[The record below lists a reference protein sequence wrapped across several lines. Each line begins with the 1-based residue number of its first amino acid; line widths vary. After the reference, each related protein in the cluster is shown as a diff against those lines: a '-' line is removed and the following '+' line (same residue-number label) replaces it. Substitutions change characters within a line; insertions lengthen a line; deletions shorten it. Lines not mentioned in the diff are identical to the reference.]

1 MTRQFF
7 IERVLRQIYGGQPSQ
22 DSNITVG
29 LVNSYLNDAAAFA
42 AAKNYK
48 DTYMIDG
55 VNYIN
60 NSFYTTF
67 KGLPITKNENFLY
80 KVALPQIPLGI
91 GRNEGISTLQFK
103 DSSNNVSFTAVPLS
117 TNQVSFQSG
126 MRPIPNKLLYYIEGD
141 GAFVFTTL
149 NLTTYTAS
157 VRMVSGGLS
166 SDLTSTFNVPDD
178 FFPLMVEYIQKQLMF
193 EKSQPQDN
201 ISDGVDN
208 NAKN

>member
-1 MTRQFF
+1 MTRKFF
-7 IERVLRQIYGGQPSQ
+7 IERTLRQIYNGQPNA
-22 DSNITVG
+22 DSNITVN
-29 LVNSYLNDAAAFA
+29 LVNTWINDAIGLA

-48 DTYMIDG
+48 DTYLIDG
-55 VNYIN
+55 INYIN

-67 KGLPITKNENFLY
+67 KGLAITKNENFLY
-80 KVALPQIPLGI
+80 KVALPQIPLGV
-91 GRNEGISTLQFK
+91 GKNEGISTLQFK

-157 VRMVSGGLS
+157 VRMVSGGDS
-166 SDLTSTFNVPDD
+166 TDLNSTLNVPDD
-178 FFPLMVEYIQKQLMF
+178 YLPIVVDYITKQLLL
-193 EKSQPQDN
+193 EHNQPVDVT
-201 ISDGVDN
+201 SDGVDN
-208 NAKN
+208 TQKQ

>member
-7 IERVLRQIYGGQPSQ
+7 IERTLRQIYNGQPSA
-22 DSNITVG
+22 DSNITTN
-29 LVNSYLNDAAAFA
+29 LVNIWLNDAVGLA

-48 DTYMIDG
+48 DTYLIDG

-67 KGLPITKNENFLY
+67 KGLAITKNENFLY
-80 KVALPQIPLGI
+80 KVALPQIPLGV

-103 DSSNNVSFTAVPLS
+103 DSNKNVSFTAVPLS

-157 VRMVSGGLS
+157 VRMVSGGDS
-166 SDLTSTFNVPDD
+166 TDLNSTLNVPDD
-178 FFPLMVEYIQKQLMF
+178 YLPIIVDYITKQLLL
-193 EKSQPQDN
+193 EHNQPIDVT
-201 ISDGVDN
+201 SDGVDN
-208 NAKN
+208 TQKQ

>member
-42 AAKNYK
+42 ATKNYK

-103 DSSNNVSFTAVPLS
+103 DSKNNVSFTAVPLS

-166 SDLTSTFNVPDD
+166 SDLSSTFNVPDD
-178 FFPLMVEYIQKQLMF
+178 FFPLMVEYIQKQLLF
-193 EKSQPQDN
+193 EKSQSQDTV
-201 ISDGVDN
+201 SDGVDN

>member
-7 IERVLRQIYGGQPSQ
+7 VERVLRQIYGGQPSQ